1 MTARVSERYA
11 VGDKVTVC
19 GRGGGY
25 AGEVVVV
32 VPRRCNPLIE
42 IRRGKVG
49 GGVSRIEFR
58 CVRDEESYIV
68 KPEGADRLMWPEVRR
83 MARL

>member
-11 VGDKVTVC
+11 VGDTVTVC

-25 AGEVVVV
+25 AGAVVAV

-42 IRRGKVG
+42 IRRWKIS

-58 CVRDEESYIV
+58 CVREEESYIV

-83 MARL
+83 MVRM